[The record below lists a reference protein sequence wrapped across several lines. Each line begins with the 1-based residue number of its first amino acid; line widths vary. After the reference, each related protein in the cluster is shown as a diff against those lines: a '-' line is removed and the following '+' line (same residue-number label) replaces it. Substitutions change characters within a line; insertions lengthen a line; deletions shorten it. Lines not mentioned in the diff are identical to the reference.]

1 MGNCC
6 CKRRRKLET
15 VSTSSTS
22 KCRRRSELDFYY
34 DDYDEAQNEQ
44 ASKKRAA
51 KAKKYIGSVDKTAL
65 DLTTTTFINQTSV
78 VDVKLQQQA
87 TRAYFAGQGSQRR
100 GADNSQI
107 FSHFGQAHL
116 KSQHQTQHASQSSA
130 QFRLNQSLFG
140 GTENETTAS
149 ATGPLLASSS
159 ASHILNESTLS
170 TASTDS
176 SSSSSFVQ
184 TIQEDSATKQPL
196 IDGQSE
202 RRLANRKRSS
212 HLNQSLNEN
221 DVKHESL
228 EEGDGL
234 CNWKNYRSLQKSKR
248 SIRTIEETMKSSR
261 SIEQWLNDFGKL
273 EEGERNKRRKS
284 AGKVQIAAQL
294 GKRSRTSLDENDEN
308 DVSEIE
314 ALFSAEHRLRD
325 AKLRAFLNSRLSSAC
340 VADKLVESALRLL
353 KENETNRVRS
363 METTLS
369 AKLSTFL
376 LPRSLANIDDI
387 ELLKWLLDE
396 ANLELRL
403 STPILS
409 EAHFTDDRLT
419 FSSEANVS
427 FLLLPSK
434 LKVRLIEELE
444 SSEDESNQAYLCY
457 DPSEGLLCVDRG
469 LVEMVLNKEKA
480 LAEKVVLQDRSIDAE
495 LLEDFRKA
503 VLESANFKGARLLMN
518 IKKKQILNGRVSR
531 PQLLSPLSNKFD
543 SNSSPS
549 YSSTSSTSVSPASSL
564 SPRATESTVPNY
576 VLHHSDFNERLF
588 SCFLSN
594 FSCEIVD
601 DFLKNSW
608 HTRTGFVRKNK
619 FDNQFVL
626 VKIEAGEAS
635 DGRTSLAVENN
646 AFKFC
651 LRLDR
656 WPSSL
661 QNGFFERSRP
671 NLHWPT
677 KRSLDLISKSGCL
690 ITGLEEAEGVRWRID
705 TCLAESILFSSLS
718 AHKAFIFYCIHLV
731 LSFLS
736 VEQTRP
742 FKSARF
748 TDFISQRVLLH
759 HFFRF
764 VELDI
769 DDLDSLNAKDFISNL
784 LLQLKSFSDHLR
796 TTLQRFK
803 TLNKPNYFEMNE
815 PILNLTDQEM
825 ICRDEALLASDLLRA
840 LNEFHSALLSINQSK
855 TSSVNLLN
863 AVFDK
868 MRPRLAGS
876 SFIRCLPS
884 HYSHNAYLY
893 EYVYNFASELF
904 NQFKAKKDQ
913 FAISEELL
921 IGLHEELLARKA
933 SNPFVDTIR
942 RIDRDCLFSKFEEY
956 AECVHKYLPQIRNN
970 NQYLLFHYIWTMQ
983 VQYLAPFFNYLC
995 DFYSSE
1001 AH

>member
-6 CKRRRKLET
+6 CLIGGSKRRKLE
-15 VSTSSTS
+15 SNSSIR
-22 KCRRRSELDFYY
+22 KRS
-34 DDYDEAQNEQ
+34 N
-44 ASKKRAA
+44 KT
-51 KAKKYIGSVDKTAL
+51 KKYGEKVAL
-65 DLTTTTFINQTSV
+65 DLTNTTFINQTPTA
-78 VDVKLQQQA
+78 DAKLQQQA
-87 TRAYFAGQGSQRR
+87 ARAYYAANSANRR

-107 FSHFGQAHL
+107 LSHFTQL
-116 KSQHQTQHASQSSA
+116 NQNSQIESSQMAQTFV
-130 QFRLNQSLFG
+130 QFKLNQSLFG
-140 GTENETTAS
+140 GPETERSGMAS
-149 ATGPLLASSS
+149 GHLLASSS
-159 ASHILNESTLS
+159 TSQMLNESTIS

-176 SSSSSFVQ
+176 SSSSIHN
-184 TIQEDSATKQPL
+184 TPDEAATKQPL
-196 IDGQSE
+196 INGQSE
-202 RRLANRKRSS
+202 HRLANRKRSS
-212 HLNQSLNEN
+212 HLNQSLNET
-221 DVKHESL
+221 DAKPEDG
-228 EEGDGL
+228 EGL
-234 CNWKNYRSLQKSKR
+234 FNWKKYRSLQKSKR
-248 SIRTIEETMKSSR
+248 SIRTIEDTMKSSR
-261 SIEQWLNDFGKL
+261 SIEQWLNEFVDD
-273 EEGERNKRRKS
+273 EGEKNKRRKS
-284 AGKVQIAAQL
+284 AGKVQITAQL

-314 ALFSAEHRLRD
+314 ALFSTEHRLSD

-363 METTLS
+363 MEATLS
-369 AKLSTFL
+369 AKLSAFL

-387 ELLKWLLDE
+387 ELLKWLLDK
-396 ANLELRL
+396 ANIELRL
-403 STPILS
+403 SAPMLS
-409 EAHFTDDRLT
+409 EVLLTDDRLT
-419 FSSEANVS
+419 LSSEANFS
-427 FLLLPSK
+427 FLLVPSK

-457 DPSEGLLCVDRG
+457 DPSEGLLCVEHSSIEAM
-469 LVEMVLNKEKA
+469 LSKEKA
-480 LAEKVVLQDRSIDAE
+480 MAENLSNEASI
-495 LLEDFRKA
+495 LEEFRKT

-576 VLHHSDFNERLF
+576 ALHHSDFNERLF

-601 DFLKNSW
+601 DFLKNSG
-608 HTRTGFVRKNK
+608 HTRTGFVRKHK
-619 FDNQFVL
+619 LDNQFVL
-626 VKIEAGEAS
+626 VKIKEDES
-635 DGRTSLAVENN
+635 NDGRTRLAVENN
-646 AFKFC
+646 VFKFC

-656 WPSSL
+656 WPSALRIS
-661 QNGFFERSRP
+661 FFKRTRP
-671 NLHWPT
+671 NPNWPT
-677 KRSLDLISKSGCL
+677 KQALDAVLESGCL
-690 ITGLEEAEGVRWRID
+690 ITGFQEEKSARWRID

-731 LSFLS
+731 LGFLS

-1001 AH
+1001 AT